1 VDTRFWVPHHVR
13 MSGSQPA
20 AAAEVSSTS
29 AVDPLH
35 AFEYWRDLIC
45 DTFVQLTAAPV
56 RPGDFTGQIAH
67 AEAGG
72 LEISTVCAGGQ
83 QVRRTPQLIARASE
97 QYLLASIQTRGR
109 GRVEQDGRV
118 AMLEPGAM
126 ALYDSTRPY
135 TLHFDDAF
143 EQVVVQVPLVDILA
157 ECGLRDAGQV
167 TAVNLANR
175 GPVGVVARFFQG
187 LSQTYAADP
196 GGAAA
201 VAAHGRGLFAS
212 VLTLATGHPLREHP
226 ASSLARERA
235 RAFLRSRHSDPDLCV
250 DDIARGCLVSRRS
263 LYRLFE
269 TDPGGVSGILRRVRI
284 EHAQALLRVDPFRSV
299 ESIASACG
307 FAGERQFYR
316 VFRQETGHTPG
327 EFRSAG
333 TPGH

>member
-1 VDTRFWVPHHVR
+1 

-20 AAAEVSSTS
+20 AAAEVWSTS
-29 AVDPLH
+29 VVDPSH

-45 DTFVQLTAAPV
+45 DTFVQLTAAPI

-67 AEAGG
+67 AEARG

-157 ECGLRDAGQV
+157 ESGLRDTGQV
-167 TAVNLANR
+167 TAVNLGNE
-175 GPVGVVARFFQG
+175 GPAGVIARFFQG
-187 LSQTYAADP
+187 LSRTYATDSE
-196 GGAAA
+196 GAAA
-201 VAAHGRGLFAS
+201 LAAHGRGLMAS
-212 VLTLATGHPLREHP
+212 ALTLSTGRPLSRL
-226 ASSLARERA
+226 ASSLAQERVH
-235 RAFLRSRHSDPDLCV
+235 AFLRSRHSDPDLCI
-250 DDIARGCLVSRRS
+250 DDIARVCLVSRRS

-269 TDPGGVSGILRRVRI
+269 TDPGGVSGLLRRIRI
-284 EHAQALLRVDPFRSV
+284 EHAQALLRADPFRPV

-316 VFRQETGHTPG
+316 VFRQETGRTPG

-333 TPGH
+333 TSGQ